1 MLTQHKPD
9 VLFVLSIDTE
19 EEWDWSGPFP
29 KNDCSVENIQQLP
42 KFQEFCEVLNIRPTY
57 FVDYAIADNP
67 EAVSAL
73 KTFSN
78 NNLCEIGAHLH
89 PWCNPP
95 YFGETREKESHVINL
110 PITQVEEKLDA
121 LIAVLNEQFNIMP
134 NSFRTGRWGIDSK
147 VIQLLAKKGF
157 QVDSSMYPFYKNKYF
172 NNEKV
177 SLNPYWPDYGN
188 PMKHG
193 SQRNIVEIPVTV
205 GFNRK
210 NFSTMLK
217 IYKIITHPL
226 LSHLHLTGIFWHTR
240 LLRKIYLSPE
250 STSGKDMRA
259 LIDSALNNHHPVIH
273 MYFHSS
279 SLIDG
284 ATGFMQGEKTYDII
298 CNNIKHVI
306 DYTQQKANIRFCTIS
321 EAASILKQRE
331 NNSEN

>member
-1 MLTQHKPD
+1 MVKQHKPD

-29 KNDCSVENIQQLP
+29 EDNFSVENLQQLP
-42 KFQEFCEVLNIRPTY
+42 KFQDFCETLNIRPTY
-57 FVDYAIADNP
+57 FVDYAAADNP
-67 EAVSAL
+67 DSVKAL

-95 YFGETREKESHVINL
+95 YFGESGEKESHVINL
-110 PITQVEEKLDA
+110 PISQVEEKLDA
-121 LIAVLNEQFNIMP
+121 LITLLNKHFNITP
-134 NSFRTGRWGIDSK
+134 NSFRTGRWGIDRN
-147 VIQLLAKKGF
+147 VLQLLVKKGF

-172 NNEKV
+172 NYEKV
-177 SLNPYWPDYGN
+177 ILEPYWPDYNN
-188 PMKHG
+188 PIKRG

-210 NFSTMLK
+210 NFSVMLK
-217 IYKIITHPL
+217 IYNIITHSL
-226 LSHLHLTGIFWHTR
+226 LSHLRLTGIFWHTR

-250 STSGKDMRA
+250 VTSGQDMQD
-259 LIDSALNNHHPVIH
+259 LVDFALNNQHPVIH

-284 ATGFMQGEKTYDII
+284 ATGFMPGENTHDTI
-298 CNNIKHVI
+298 CDNIKHVI
-306 DYTQQKANIRFCTIS
+306 EYTQKKANVKFCTIS
-321 EAASILKQRE
+321 EAASILKQRK
-331 NNSEN
+331 NNSEY